1 MVGLTKCESLCST
14 PQAMLHH
21 NKDVRPKY
29 MLTPGEARVSQ
40 DQTHV
45 LLVRNTVY
53 NYIRPMSNKKVLTI

>member
-1 MVGLTKCESLCST
+1 
-14 PQAMLHH
+14 MLHH

-53 NYIRPMSNKKVLTI
+53 NYIRTMSNKKVLTI